1 MKPMSFEESQNFKVY
16 CDAGNSNRHEVAA
29 DSLLLQ
35 IEQQIRRNGKDE
47 MWVSLQVKGK
57 KQPDGSL
64 SIQVVLFNPD
74 WDEPLRIAS
83 IQSNPTN
90 GNGTTPALQC
100 DLEQKQL

>member
-1 MKPMSFEESQNFKVY
+1 MKAMEFQNSQNFRVY
-16 CDAGNSNRHEVAA
+16 CDAGNSDRHEVAT

-47 MWVSLQVKGK
+47 MWVSLQVKGR

-64 SIQVVLFNPD
+64 AIQVVIFNPD

-83 IQSNPTN
+83 IQSNPNN
-90 GNGTTPALQC
+90 GHCTAPALQC
-100 DLEQKQL
+100 DLEQRQL